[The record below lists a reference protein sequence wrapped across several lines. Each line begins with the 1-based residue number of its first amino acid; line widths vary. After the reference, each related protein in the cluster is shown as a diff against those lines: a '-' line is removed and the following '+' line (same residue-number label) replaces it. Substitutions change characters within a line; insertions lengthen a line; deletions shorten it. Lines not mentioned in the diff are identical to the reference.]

1 MNMFS
6 KLVCFDARWIPV
18 SDRVLSG
25 TFVRDAD
32 ECYMEIFEGVYI
44 PIFTYNINTNL
55 LHVGERYSFIVT
67 RLQQYVRDDNNEFN
81 KPVDKFIDR
90 VVEILID

>member
-1 MNMFS
+1 MSMFD
-6 KLVCFDARWIPV
+6 KLVHLDARWIPV

-44 PIFTYNINTNL
+44 PISTYNINVRL
-55 LHVGERYSFIVT
+55 LRTGERYSFIVT
-67 RLQQYVRDDNNEFN
+67 RLQQYVRDDNNKLN
-81 KPVDKFIDR
+81 KPVCKFIDR
-90 VVEILID
+90 VVEILTD